1 MLVYLQATIYRKLA
15 YYKKESQRIYN
26 LIENLSDDL
35 ILNEKDMKREKNLL
49 MQINTNFTTAR
60 TFLT

>member
-1 MLVYLQATIYRKLA
+1 MET
-15 YYKKESQRIYN
+15 QRIFK
-26 LIENLSDDL
+26 LIENINNDL
-35 ILNEKDMKREKNLL
+35 ILNEKDPKNEKNLL